1 MIMSLVRLLAIGR
14 SLISI
19 KDKPNHYRMVRW
31 SWPPKF
37 CAPANPFVAAA
48 EPTSRAN
55 AAESK
60 ARTATGNQ
68 QPVSKNTPPQTVNAG
83 KLNSNP
89 VVPVAKATSKFFGAL
104 NPFTSKVRLKLH
116 HATRRTTQQPVQCE
130 LSLETV
136 TVVRND
142 LSDAD
147 VEVVPVRCA
156 PAKSLAKVDAAMAAR
171 TLTCAAGLDE
181 RAESAR
187 AGEAARSVH

>member
-31 SWPPKF
+31 GWPPKF
-37 CAPANPFVAAA
+37 CVPANPFVAAA
-48 EPTSRAN
+48 EPTSRTI

-60 ARTATGNQ
+60 ERTAPGNR
-68 QPVSKNTPPQTVNAG
+68 QPVSGHTPAQTAHAG
-83 KLNSNP
+83 KLTSKP
-89 VVPVAKATSKFFGAL
+89 VVPMAKATSKFFGAL

-116 HATRRTTQQPVQCE
+116 RDTHRATQQQVQCE

-147 VEVVPVRCA
+147 VEVVPIRCA

-171 TLTCAAGLDE
+171 TLTCAAGLDT

-187 AGEAARSVH
+187 AGEAVRSAC